1 MADIKVG
8 QNMVLAIPPVL
19 RRREW
24 KVYDI
29 TITKVGRTYAYFSD
43 FQRFS
48 LKTMREDSY
57 ECGRVFV
64 SREAFEEDRRRLAR
78 WATFHAKLRHMYD
91 PPDHITTHMIERAAA
106 ALEIELT

>member
-29 TITKVGRTYAYFSD
+29 TITKVD
-43 FQRFS
+43 
-48 LKTMREDSY
+48 
-57 ECGRVFV
+57 
-64 SREAFEEDRRRLAR
+64 LAR
-78 WATFHAKLRHMYD
+78 K
-91 PPDHITTHMIERAAA
+91 AAQHGI
-106 ALEIELT
+106 LSFPHQN